1 MRTSFRA
8 ALTDWKCVVQ
18 KSGCSTM
25 IEAPC
30 FNEAYKICVHAVL
43 ETLATYEMEQAK
55 RTRPSKQNQAS
66 KTKQAVVNGKTQAVF
81 SRNSSRCPVFFFAQ
95 KPPRTICLRN
105 VSGRN
110 NEPASADPTKHLN
123 ANRNAKQKRQ
133 RKSRARA
140 QGASHIVIPKHP

>member
-1 MRTSFRA
+1 MRTSFWA
-8 ALTDWKCVVQ
+8 ALTDWKCVAQ
-18 KSGCSTM
+18 KSGCS
-25 IEAPC
+25 IIIQAPC
-30 FNEAYKICVHAVL
+30 FNEAYICVHAML

-55 RTRPSKQNQAS
+55 RTRPSKQDQAS
-66 KTKQAVVNGKTQAVF
+66 SSKWKDAGCFLAKQQPLP
-81 SRNSSRCPVFFFAQ
+81 CIFFAQ

-140 QGASHIVIPKHP
+140 QGASHIGIPKHP

>member
-1 MRTSFRA
+1 MRTSFWA

-18 KSGCSTM
+18 KSGCS
-25 IEAPC
+25 IIIQAPC
-30 FNEAYKICVHAVL
+30 FNEAYICVHALV

-55 RTRPSKQNQAS
+55 RTRPSKQDQAS
-66 KTKQAVVNGKTQAVF
+66 CCKWKDAGCFLAKQQPLP
-81 SRNSSRCPVFFFAQ
+81 CIFFAQ
-95 KPPRTICLRN
+95 KPPRTICLLN

-133 RKSRARA
+133 RKSRASA
-140 QGASHIVIPKHP
+140 QGANHIGIPKHP

>member
-25 IEAPC
+25 IETPC
-30 FNEAYKICVHAVL
+30 FNEAYKICVHAML
-43 ETLATYEMEQAK
+43 QTLATYEMEQAK
-55 RTRPSKQNQAS
+55 RTRTS
-66 KTKQAVVNGKTQAVF
+66 KTKQAVVNEKTQAVF
-81 SRNSSRCPVFFFAQ
+81 LRNSSRCPIFFFAQ

>member
-18 KSGCSTM
+18 KSGCSIT
-25 IEAPC
+25 
-30 FNEAYKICVHAVL
+30 YRRHALMRLIYVL
-43 ETLATYEMEQAK
+43 HAMLKTLATYEMEQAK
-55 RTRPSKQNQAS
+55 RTRPSKQDQAS

-110 NEPASADPTKHLN
+110 NEPTSADPTKHLN

-140 QGASHIVIPKHP
+140 QGASHIGIPKHP

>member
-1 MRTSFRA
+1 MRTSFWA

-18 KSGCSTM
+18 KSGCS
-25 IEAPC
+25 IIIQAPC
-30 FNEAYKICVHAVL
+30 FNEAYICVHAML

-55 RTRPSKQNQAS
+55 RTRPSKQDQAS
-66 KTKQAVVNGKTQAVF
+66 
-81 SRNSSRCPVFFFAQ
+81 SSKWKDAGCFLAEQQPLPCIFFAQ

-133 RKSRARA
+133 RKSRASA
-140 QGASHIVIPKHP
+140 QGANHIGIPKHP

>member
-30 FNEAYKICVHAVL
+30 FNEAYNMCACYAGNARHVPN
-43 ETLATYEMEQAK
+43 ETSK
-55 RTRPSKQNQAS
+55 RTRPSKQDQAS
-66 KTKQAVVNGKTQAVF
+66 SSKWKDAGCFLAKQQPLP
-81 SRNSSRCPVFFFAQ
+81 CIFFAQ
-95 KPPRTICLRN
+95 KPPRTIYLRN

-123 ANRNAKQKRQ
+123 AKRNAKQKRQ

-140 QGASHIVIPKHP
+140 QGASHIGIPKHP

>member
-18 KSGCSTM
+18 KSGCS
-25 IEAPC
+25 IIILAPC
-30 FNEAYKICVHAVL
+30 FNEAYICVACYAGNARHVRNG
-43 ETLATYEMEQAK
+43 TSQAD
-55 RTRPSKQNQAS
+55 
-66 KTKQAVVNGKTQAVF
+66 KTKQDQASYSKWKDAGCF
-81 SRNSSRCPVFFFAQ
+81 LAKQQPLPCIFFAQ

-110 NEPASADPTKHLN
+110 NEPASANPTKHLN

-140 QGASHIVIPKHP
+140 QGASHIGIPKHP

>member
-18 KSGCSTM
+18 KSGCS
-25 IEAPC
+25 IIIQAPC
-30 FNEAYKICVHAVL
+30 INEAYKICVHDML

-55 RTRPSKQNQAS
+55 RTRPSKQDQAS
-66 KTKQAVVNGKTQAVF
+66 SSKWKDAGCFLSKQQPLP
-81 SRNSSRCPVFFFAQ
+81 CIFFAQ

-140 QGASHIVIPKHP
+140 QGASHIGIPKHP

>member
-30 FNEAYKICVHAVL
+30 FNEAYNMCACYAENARHVRN
-43 ETLATYEMEQAK
+43 ETSQAD
-55 RTRPSKQNQAS
+55 
-66 KTKQAVVNGKTQAVF
+66 KTKQDQASCSKWKDAGCF
-81 SRNSSRCPVFFFAQ
+81 LAKQQPLPCIFFAQ

-110 NEPASADPTKHLN
+110 NEPASANPTKHLN

-140 QGASHIVIPKHP
+140 RGASHIGIPKHP

>member
-18 KSGCSTM
+18 KSGCS
-25 IEAPC
+25 IIIYAPC
-30 FNEAYKICVHAVL
+30 FNEAYKICVHAML

-55 RTRPSKQNQAS
+55 RTRPSKQDQAS
-66 KTKQAVVNGKTQAVF
+66 YCKWKDAGCFLTKQQPLP
-81 SRNSSRCPVFFFAQ
+81 CIFFAQ

-133 RKSRARA
+133 RKSRAKA
-140 QGASHIVIPKHP
+140 QGTSHIGIPKHP

>member
-18 KSGCSTM
+18 KSGCSIT
-25 IEAPC
+25 
-30 FNEAYKICVHAVL
+30 YRRHALMRLIYVL
-43 ETLATYEMEQAK
+43 HAMLKTLATYEMEQAK
-55 RTRPSKQNQAS
+55 RTRPSKQDQAS
-66 KTKQAVVNGKTQAVF
+66 CSKWKDAGCFLAKQQPLP
-81 SRNSSRCPVFFFAQ
+81 CIFFAQ

-110 NEPASADPTKHLN
+110 NEPASANPTKHLN

-140 QGASHIVIPKHP
+140 QGASHIGIPKHP

>member
-30 FNEAYKICVHAVL
+30 FNEAYICAHAML
-43 ETLATYEMEQAK
+43 KKHATYEMEQAK
-55 RTRPSKQNQAS
+55 RTRPSKQDQAS
-66 KTKQAVVNGKTQAVF
+66 CSKWKDAGCFLAKQQPLPCN
-81 SRNSSRCPVFFFAQ
+81 FFAQ

-140 QGASHIVIPKHP
+140 QGASHIGIPKHP

>member
-30 FNEAYKICVHAVL
+30 FNEAYNMCACYAGNARHVRNG
-43 ETLATYEMEQAK
+43 TSQAD
-55 RTRPSKQNQAS
+55 

-140 QGASHIVIPKHP
+140 QGAGHIGIPKHP

>member
-18 KSGCSTM
+18 KSGCSII

-30 FNEAYKICVHAVL
+30 FNEAYICVACCAGNARHVRNG
-43 ETLATYEMEQAK
+43 TSQAD
-55 RTRPSKQNQAS
+55 
-66 KTKQAVVNGKTQAVF
+66 KTKQDQASCSKWKDAGCF
-81 SRNSSRCPVFFFAQ
+81 LAKQQPLPYIFFAQ

-140 QGASHIVIPKHP
+140 QCASHIGIPKHP

>member
-18 KSGCSTM
+18 KAGFPLS
-25 IEAPC
+25 
-30 FNEAYKICVHAVL
+30 YRHHALMRLIYVL
-43 ETLATYEMEQAK
+43 HAMLKTLATYQMKQAK
-55 RTRPSKQNQAS
+55 RTRPSKQDQTSGCKWKDAGCFLA
-66 KTKQAVVNGKTQAVF
+66 KQQPLP
-81 SRNSSRCPVFFFAQ
+81 CIFFAQ

-110 NEPASADPTKHLN
+110 NEPASANPTKHLN

-140 QGASHIVIPKHP
+140 RGASHIGIPKHP